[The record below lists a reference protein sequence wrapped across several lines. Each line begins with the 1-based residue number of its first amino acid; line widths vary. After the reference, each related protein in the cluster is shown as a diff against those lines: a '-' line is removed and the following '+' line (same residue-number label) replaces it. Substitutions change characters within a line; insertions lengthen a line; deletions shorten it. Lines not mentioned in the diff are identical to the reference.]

1 VNANINFYIR
11 ASLKALALFIVFNVV
26 LVFVDP
32 MPVIARLSVY
42 NWLVPGR
49 ERLPYAEHPDREYS
63 VTVNS
68 LDVMFASHEIHGRP
82 KTPDEYRIFVLG
94 DSATWGWKLRPE
106 ETVVGAMNALGLVT
120 PEGRTVRVY
129 NLAYP
134 KGSAT
139 RDLLLLDYAMR
150 YQPDKVIWLV
160 SFDTL
165 ADGARSSHPLVK
177 DNASRVHSMIARYR
191 LRMNR
196 DAVWEPGRRER
207 TLFGRRKPI
216 ADVLR
221 LQLYG
226 LMWAATGIDHDYF
239 SPYPPVR
246 HDLKDGDLYY
256 DAMAPKTLRDEDIA
270 FDVIAAMHEVVA
282 GRPLLIVNEP
292 ILIAQG
298 KNSHIRYNDAY
309 PRWLFDQYR
318 TLMTRKAA
326 QEGWHYLDVWDLIPP
341 DQFTDTEFH
350 INAAGNRTLARQIA
364 AWMVEHK
371 LITTDDSPMNDDIK
385 TTLSTYI
392 TTRILKQPKRV
403 LKSDEKLIS
412 SGLIDSFHLVDL
424 GLFVE
429 DQFGVRLDDGEL
441 NAETFDTLDQLAALI
456 DSRRQ

>member
-1 VNANINFYIR
+1 MHLCRNFYARI
-11 ASLKALALFIVFNVV
+11 AVKALALFAVFNVV

-32 MPVIARLSVY
+32 MPLLARLSVY

-49 ERLPYAEHPDREYS
+49 QRLPFAEHPDREYS
-63 VTVNS
+63 VTVSS
-68 LDVMFASHEIHGRP
+68 LDVLFASHEIHGRP
-82 KTPDEYRIFVLG
+82 KTSGEYRIFVLG

-106 ETVVGAMNALGLVT
+106 ETVVGAMNAHGLVT
-120 PEGRTVRVY
+120 PQGRIARVY

-134 KGSAT
+134 MGSAT

-150 YQPDKVIWLV
+150 YQPDMVVWLV

-165 ADGARSSHPLVK
+165 SDGARANHPLVR
-177 DNASRVHSMIARYR
+177 DNAPRMHSLIARYR

-196 DAVWEPGRRER
+196 DAVWEPARRER

-216 ADVLR
+216 ADALR

-239 SPYPPVR
+239 SPYPPVQ
-246 HDLKDGDLYY
+246 HDLKDGNLYY
-256 DAMAPKTLRDEDIA
+256 DMAPKILRDEDIA
-270 FDVIAAMHEVVA
+270 FDIVAAMHEVVG

-298 KNSHIRYNDAY
+298 KNSDVRYNDVY

-318 TLMTRKAA
+318 ALMTRKAT

-341 DQFTDTEFH
+341 DRFTDTEFH
-350 INAAGNRTLARQIA
+350 INAAGNRTLARQIV
-364 AWMVEHK
+364 AWMVKHK
-371 LITTDDSPMNDDIK
+371 FIAADNSLMSNDITTA
-385 TTLSTYI
+385 LSTYI
-392 TTRILKQPKRV
+392 ATHILKQPKRV
-403 LKSDEKLIS
+403 IRPDEKLIS

-424 GLFVE
+424 GLFIE
-429 DQFGVRLDDGEL
+429 DKFGVRIDDSEL
-441 NAETFDTLDQLAALI
+441 NADTFDTLDQLAALI
-456 DSRRQ
+456 ASRQ